1 MDDASRKLLSYGEF
15 EHATAENSIMT
26 MKQAIENAAKFY
38 VDIKA
43 VNTDRGTQFYSNKKG
58 ISSFQRFLE
67 EEGIDF
73 IPSKRNNSQTRA
85 VTTALHITYR

>member
-26 MKQAIENAAKFY
+26 MKQAIENAAKFHI
-38 VDIKA
+38 DIKA
-43 VNTDRGTQFYSNKKG
+43 VNTDRGTQFYSNKKR

-67 EEGIDF
+67 KEGIF
-73 IPSKRNNSQTRA
+73 SFLQKEIISKPER
-85 VTTALHITYR
+85 